1 MISLETEW
9 REALA
14 TAQADACYGTQP
26 DFGLAKIRPTSSGRC
41 YDPCPRGFWAYIL
54 PIRPHG
60 SFFGADLLAFNLAG
74 ECWLRLG
81 SGEMLGER
89 DSVIPTVWPTP
100 ADWFLN
106 EGRGICWLR

>member
-9 REALA
+9 CEALA
-14 TAQADACYGTQP
+14 TAQADAMFGTRP
-26 DFGLAKIRPTSSGRC
+26 DFGLATIRPTASGRC

-54 PIRPHG
+54 PICPHG
-60 SFFGADLLAFNLAG
+60 WLGADLLAFNLAG
-74 ECWLRLG
+74 EWWLRLG
-81 SGEMLGER
+81 TGEMLGER
-89 DSVIPTVWPTP
+89 DGLKPIVHATP